1 MSKHSDISARSALNL
16 TFFAGLPESEA
27 SSLMA
32 AATVRHYAKGE
43 VIARDGS
50 PADRFFVV
58 QDGWIKLLRY
68 TGEGEEALA
77 GLLATGDIF
86 GEMAVLGEAP
96 YPFTAAA
103 AEASTVIEIPADVIR
118 RQAQTS
124 PELFRR
130 IVAAMAREMHKL
142 QMENE
147 HMALMS
153 APQRVG
159 CLLLQLSAGMIGKGG
174 TLPFPYDKSLA
185 AQRLGMSPETFSRAL
200 AQLKPVGVT
209 VKGAEITID
218 SFTGLMDFCCGHC
231 SASPG
236 HCRGAGSCHVTSCG
250 SKKEDC

>member
-1 MSKHSDISARSALNL
+1 MSKHSGTSARSALQL
-16 TFFAGLPESEA
+16 TFFSGLPEAEA
-27 SSLMA
+27 ASLMA
-32 AATVRHYAKGE
+32 AAAVQTYAKGD
-43 VIARDGS
+43 VIVREDS

-58 QDGWIKLLRY
+58 QDGWVKLLRY

-86 GEMAVLGEAP
+86 GEMSVLGEAP
-96 YPFTAAA
+96 YPFTATA
-103 AEASTVIEIPADVIR
+103 AEASIVIEIPADVIR
-118 RQAQTS
+118 RHAQTS

-159 CLLLQLSAGMIGKGG
+159 CLLLQLSAGMVGKGG
-174 TLPFPYDKSLA
+174 TLPFPYDKALA

-209 VKGAEITID
+209 VKGAEVTID
-218 SFTGLMDFCCGHC
+218 SFDGLMDFCCAHC

-236 HCRGAGSCHVTSCG
+236 QCRGAGSCHVTSCG
-250 SKKEDC
+250 GKEKDC